1 MNIKIN
7 LLLQE
12 VNSEKLNQILVLIVR
27 MINTI
32 NQIKNLK
39 IKITKTVNK
48 NLINLKITDLILII

>member
-48 NLINLKITDLILII
+48 NLINLKITDLI